1 MSNMYETEVYNYL
14 SKPANFLAAR
24 EINRHFDAVCD
35 RIFKE
40 FWGMVYKKLEVLSQE
55 KDFVLDP
62 ARPASFV
69 ERYASIHIRPKEDF
83 AVRVA
88 VSDLTT
94 KPFFGLSINK
104 DDTRLDRAQVKAYL
118 AQEAVKFANKTPTDW
133 WYGRDAPVRNFF
145 EDGDMERILP
155 ENRAAEVDNMAN
167 EIVQFYEANLK
178 HLEKMN
184 GKRS

>member
-1 MSNMYETEVYNYL
+1 
-14 SKPANFLAAR
+14 
-24 EINRHFDAVCD
+24 
-35 RIFKE
+35 
-40 FWGMVYKKLEVLSQE
+40 
-55 KDFVLDP
+55 
-62 ARPASFV
+62 
-69 ERYASIHIRPKEDF
+69 
-83 AVRVA
+83 
-88 VSDLTT
+88 
-94 KPFFGLSINK
+94 
-104 DDTRLDRAQVKAYL
+104 VKAYL